1 MTLLEL
7 IHRIRSRLDDLGGDT
22 GEVPTGFKYYWEA
35 DDSGCLWKNE
45 VDLVNYAN
53 AACLEL
59 AHRLPI
65 QDAEDNELTR
75 ITLRPGT
82 ARYPIDPRILAIDSV
97 VLASSGL
104 PLVKIHDAQDRSQWN
119 DPRDTTYSEPSVVQQ
134 YRDDTDAMTLT
145 VYATPTVADT
155 LVLTVKRLPMEPL
168 TWAHRKWEIEEF
180 PPHLQEALIDWC
192 CMLAY
197 QKRDSDTA
205 NPELAGYFQ
214 GQFSDRTG
222 PRVSFKHQRVLKEV
236 AGVRLRSRTY
246 W

>member
-7 IHRIRSRLDDLGGDT
+7 IHRVRSRLYDLGGDT
-22 GEVPTGFKYYWEA
+22 GVVPVGFSYYYEA
-35 DDSGCLWKNE
+35 DDSGCLWKNDE
-45 VDLVNYAN
+45 LVGYAN
-53 AACLEL
+53 AACMEL

-119 DPRDTTYSEPSVVQQ
+119 DPRDTTYSEPSIVQQ

-145 VYATPTVADT
+145 VYATPTVVDT
-155 LVLTVKRLPMEPL
+155 LILVIKRLPLEPL

-180 PPHLQEALIDWC
+180 PPHLQEALISWA
-192 CMLAY
+192 CMQALL
-197 QKRDSDTA
+197 KRDSDTYDKEA
-205 NPELAGYFQ
+205 AGYHQ
-214 GQFSDRTG
+214 GQFSDMVG
-222 PRVSFKHQRVLKEV
+222 PRINFRHARILKDV
-236 AGVRLRSRTY
+236 AGKRLRSRTY
-246 W
+246 Y

>member
-22 GEVPTGFKYYWEA
+22 GTIPPNYSHYWEA
-35 DDSGCLWKNE
+35 DDSSCLWKNE
-45 VDLVNYAN
+45 VDLVNYVN
-53 AACLEL
+53 AACMEL

-65 QDAEDNELTR
+65 HDAENNELTR
-75 ITLRPGT
+75 IALRPGT

-97 VLASSGL
+97 VLASSGV
-104 PLVKIHDAQDRSQWN
+104 PLVKIHDAQDRSLWS
-119 DPRDTTYSEPSVVQQ
+119 DPHATTYSEPSVVQQ
-134 YRDDTDAMTLT
+134 YRDDTDALTLT
-145 VYATPTVADT
+145 VYATPTVLDT

-168 TWAHRKWEIEEF
+168 TWAGRKWEIEEF

-197 QKRDSDTA
+197 QKRDADTA

-222 PRVSFKHQRVLKEV
+222 PRISFRHARILKEV
-236 AGVRLRSRTY
+236 AGVRLRSRSY
-246 W
+246 Y